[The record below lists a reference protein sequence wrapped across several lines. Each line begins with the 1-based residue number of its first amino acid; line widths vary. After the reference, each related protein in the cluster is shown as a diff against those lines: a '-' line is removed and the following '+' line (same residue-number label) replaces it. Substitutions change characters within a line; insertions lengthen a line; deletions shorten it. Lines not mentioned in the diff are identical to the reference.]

1 MYDVLE
7 QVDNFL
13 SEPIE
18 TDDGQEI
25 FDRLV
30 DFIMNLKPDSLSD
43 DQIEEVMDIL
53 DQLKIEDEITEQQKR
68 VPKLANKTPMEKRQ
82 YSRKYTRQNRVKIKK
97 TRIKL
102 KRSSDGRK
110 RKRLKPNMGRK
121 FKTPTGRDKTRYHP
135 TRGGQG
141 GKREKK
147 ENGKK

>member
-25 FDRLV
+25 FDRVV
-30 DFIMNLKPDSLSD
+30 DFIMNLEPDSLSD

-53 DQLKIEDEITEQQKR
+53 DQLKVEDDVIEQQKR

-82 YSRKYTRQNRVKIKK
+82 YSRKYTRQNRVKIN
-97 TRIKL
+97 
-102 KRSSDGRK
+102 KRA
-110 RKRLKPNMGRK
+110 L
-121 FKTPTGRDKTRYHP
+121 
-135 TRGGQG
+135 
-141 GKREKK
+141 
-147 ENGKK
+147 